1 MSRGLGD
8 VYKRQPKK
16 RCCAGEC
23 PRGKLQSYN
32 WLERVSDNNDCNIV
46 EVVFK
51 NTRTG
56 FYENTSG
63 LELNIGDDV
72 VVESQPGYDIGKIQL
87 TGRLV
92 KLHMAKSGVKEEEL
106 KKVLRTPTSRELDRA
121 DEVHAREHDT
131 MIRARKIA
139 EDLSLNMKIGDVEYQ
154 ADGAKAI
161 FYYIADER
169 VDFRAL
175 IRVLADTFRIR
186 VEMKQIGAR
195 QEAGRIGG
203 IGPCGRPLCCS
214 QWMTKFTSVATGAA
228 RIQDLSMSPQKLAG
242 QCAKLKC
249 CLNFETPVYAEAAK
263 EMPHKDIALE
273 TKDNTYYLFKADI
286 LARKATYSTDK
297 RIPANLVTIDA
308 RRAFEIIALNKQ
320 GVKPDSLLSEGQI
333 AEDEQNKVV
342 DLAEQESLTRFDKSK
357 KKGGKK
363 QGARQKG
370 AKPEAKN
377 QSAARQEKSQGKG
390 KGRGHKNHQNKNNA
404 AEGKKKNGQ

>member
-1 MSRGLGD
+1 MGA
-8 VYKRQPKK
+8 PKK

-32 WLERVSDNNDCNIV
+32 WLEGVSDNNDCNIV

-56 FYENTSG
+56 FYENTSA

-363 QGARQKG
+363 QGTRQKG
-370 AKPEAKN
+370 AKPESKS
-377 QSAARQEKSQGKG
+377 QGAARQEKSQGKG

>member
-1 MSRGLGD
+1 MGA
-8 VYKRQPKK
+8 PKK

>member
-1 MSRGLGD
+1 MGLRGLLPLL
-8 VYKRQPKK
+8 R
-16 RCCAGEC
+16 AAL
-23 PRGKLQSYN
+23 PR
-32 WLERVSDNNDCNIV
+32 